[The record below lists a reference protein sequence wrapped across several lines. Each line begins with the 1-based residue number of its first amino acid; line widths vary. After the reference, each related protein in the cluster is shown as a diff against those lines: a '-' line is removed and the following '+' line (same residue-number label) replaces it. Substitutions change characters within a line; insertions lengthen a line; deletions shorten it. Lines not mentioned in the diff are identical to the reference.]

1 MHRTRLVAA
10 AAQPIARFAVP
21 IDENGF
27 VDWLIEANPG
37 DRIVYY
43 RGHLGH
49 DRMPSSKVLDPHARH
64 ELHALAKRVMAA
76 CGQGLAIPVQK
87 RLGPED
93 FLYLVV
99 KAIGGRKHRPS
110 AAKPVALASTAPAVA
125 PRAEPLHA
133 IAA

>member
-27 VDWLIEANPG
+27 VDWLIDAEPG
-37 DRIVYY
+37 DAIAYY
-43 RGHLGH
+43 RGHLAH
-49 DRMPSSKVLDPHARH
+49 DRMPSSKVLEPHARH

-76 CGQGLAIPVQK
+76 CEQGLVIPVQK

-99 KAIGGRKHRPS
+99 KAIGGRKHQPS
-110 AAKPVALASTAPAVA
+110 AAKPVAHASPAPAVA
-125 PRAEPLHA
+125 PRAEPPHA

>member
-10 AAQPIARFAVP
+10 AAQPIACFAVP
-21 IDENGF
+21 VDENGF
-27 VDWLIEANPG
+27 VDWLLDAQPG
-37 DRIVYY
+37 DAIAYY
-43 RGHLGH
+43 RGHLAH
-49 DRMPSSKVLDPHARH
+49 DRMPSSKVLCRQVRH

-76 CGQGLAIPVQK
+76 CEHGLVIPVQK

-125 PRAEPLHA
+125 PSAEPLHA